1 MRFSVNR
8 SGVGKQ
14 LREKFSADVPQTP
27 DDIFGKIRYMHD
39 VALKIADPARH
50 EAVSVFPGAES
61 GSRVDTADTI
71 SGLRWQRFEAWL
83 NE

>member
-14 LREKFSADVPQTP
+14 LREKFSANIPQTP

-39 VALKIADPARH
+39 VVLRLQTLCAMKLLLY
-50 EAVSVFPGAES
+50 FPEPNPEVGLIQRIRFQVYDGS
-61 GSRVDTADTI
+61 GS
-71 SGLRWQRFEAWL
+71 GCG
-83 NE
+83 